1 MLAEKESATRK
12 QTKASCLAGLNR
24 LRNEQTLSKSEQIL
38 VGWLHQCIAKNK
50 TNLRRCAVTLVAVV
64 SNGLFGALI
73 MISAYGMAIVF

>member
-1 MLAEKESATRK
+1 RLRTVLAEKESATRK

-50 TNLRRCAVTLVAVV
+50 NKPSTLRSYLSR
-64 SNGLFGALI
+64 GG
-73 MISAYGMAIVF
+73 